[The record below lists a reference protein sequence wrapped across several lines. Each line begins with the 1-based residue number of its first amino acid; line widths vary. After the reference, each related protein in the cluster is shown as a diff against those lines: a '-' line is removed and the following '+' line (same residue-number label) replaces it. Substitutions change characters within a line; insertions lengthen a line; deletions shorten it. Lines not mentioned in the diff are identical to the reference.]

1 MEKLWQTE
9 AMELERAKKLFTKEH
24 MKTFGMINFG
34 TLLVALG
41 VYFFRMPNN
50 FSTGGVSGL
59 SIILGK
65 LVPGIST
72 GSFVWILNAL
82 LLGLGFFFIN
92 GSFGAKT
99 VYASTLFSSVIWILE
114 RVCPMAHPMTSQPFL
129 ELIFSILLPAFGS
142 AVLFDVD
149 ASTGGTDIVAMILR
163 KYTHMEVGRGLLC
176 ADVSIGVA
184 SCFVFGMETGLYS
197 ILGLML
203 KAFMVDSILES
214 FNINK
219 YFHIITDKPQMV
231 CDYVVKE
238 FNRSATIVHAM
249 GLYTHTDKTVLLI
262 ALSRPQAVRLQAFLR
277 KNDPSAF
284 VAIMN
289 TSNIIG
295 KGFRDR
301 A

>member
-1 MEKLWQTE
+1 M
-9 AMELERAKKLFTKEH
+9 ERAKKLLTKDRLKE
-24 MKTFGMINFG
+24 FGKVNLG

-41 VYFFRMPNN
+41 VYFFRIPNN
-50 FSTGGVSGL
+50 FSTGGVTGISV
-59 SIILGK
+59 ILGK

-72 GSFVWILNAL
+72 GSFVWLLNAI
-82 LLGLGFFFIN
+82 LLGLGFFVIN
-92 GSFGAKT
+92 GAFGAKT
-99 VYASTLFSSVIWILE
+99 VYATTLFSFIVWVLE
-114 RVCPMAHPMTSQPFL
+114 RICPMAQPMTSQPFL

-142 AVLFDVD
+142 AILFDAD

-163 KYTHMEVGRGLLC
+163 KYTHMEVGKGLLC
-176 ADVSIGVA
+176 ADASIAVA

-197 ILGLML
+197 IMGLLL
-203 KAFMVDSILES
+203 KAFLVDSILES

-219 YFHIITDKPQMV
+219 YFHIVTDHPDMV

-238 FNRSATIVHAM
+238 FNRSATIMHGM
-249 GLYTHTDKTVLLI
+249 GLYSHTDKTVLLI
-262 ALSRPQAVRLQAFLR
+262 VLSRPQALHLNAYLR
-277 KNDPSAF
+277 KNDPGAF
-284 VAIMN
+284 VTIVN